1 MTLVCPYVYPDLGK
15 FCVEVYILNT
25 DILLV
30 DRIDL
35 EKNKRIPGADPGFQ
49 VRGGGRT
56 KKNCDERRE
65 ARTFLGYF
73 V

>member
-49 VRGGGRT
+49 VREGGG
-56 KKNCDERRE
+56 
-65 ARTFLGYF
+65 AH
-73 V
+73 